1 MTVSSRPTVE
11 TKYSRAQKTLTDKA
25 ALPLAI
31 NSRKMNR
38 ALAFDVPD
46 HLTDRVFR
54 RNRQQHVN
62 MIWHQMAFFDAALPL
77 FGQLSKYR
85 TEMSLQFAIKYRPTV
100 FWDEND
106 VIFAVPPSVI

>member
-11 TKYSRAQKTLTDKA
+11 NGIRAPRNFDNEP

-31 NSRKMNR
+31 NSRKMDR
-38 ALAFDVPD
+38 AFAFDVPD
-46 HLTDRVFR
+46 YLTDRVFR
-54 RNRQQHVN
+54 GNRQQHVN
-62 MIWHQMAFFDAALPL
+62 MIWHQRAFFDAALPL
-77 FGQLSKYR
+77 FGQLSKKR
-85 TEMSLQFAIKYRPTV
+85 TEMSFQFAIEYLLTA